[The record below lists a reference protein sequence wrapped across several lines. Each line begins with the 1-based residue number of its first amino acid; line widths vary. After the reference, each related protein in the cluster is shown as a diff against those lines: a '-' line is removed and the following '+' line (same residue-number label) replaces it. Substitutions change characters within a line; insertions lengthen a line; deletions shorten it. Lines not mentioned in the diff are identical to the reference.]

1 MENVSQNKKKK
12 KNENRL
18 KYLSKTFSFKCEYES
33 AYGSLKRGNF
43 DILSNKSFSKMEA
56 YIYIYSNF
64 LLFVPFS
71 NLKSHKR
78 YSESCITVQLYMLDN
93 HRHHWKVSLNH
104 QIFFSYP
111 REDRKKISL
120 IVSY

>member
-56 YIYIYSNF
+56 YIYIYI
-64 LLFVPFS
+64 L
-71 NLKSHKR
+71 
-78 YSESCITVQLYMLDN
+78 
-93 HRHHWKVSLNH
+93 
-104 QIFFSYP
+104 IFFFLFHF
-111 REDRKKISL
+111 L
-120 IVSY
+120 I